1 MINEII
7 KRDETTVPFD
17 KEKIT
22 RAIEKAMNASGFK
35 NNKPKEEAKKL
46 TDEVV
51 EEIEKQGPM
60 PPHVEQVQDMV
71 ERILIKH
78 NYPDLAKAYIIYRR
92 QHQELRESISMSEQL
107 ELIDSY
113 IYETDWMVNEN
124 ANMGYSLQG
133 LNTFLTSKITSV
145 YWLNRVYP
153 VAAKTAHKSG
163 DIHIHQLNALGP
175 YCVGWDLKDLFM
187 KGFRGAAGKIES
199 NPPKHLRTAL
209 MQIVNFFYTL
219 QGECVGAQALS
230 NFDTYLA
237 PFVRFDGLSYL
248 EVKQAM
254 QEFVFNMNVPTR
266 VGFQT
271 PFTNLTMDLLVPD
284 HIKNEA
290 VIIGGKLTSNTYSE
304 FQEEVNMINRAFAE
318 VMSAGDASGRVFTFP
333 IPTYNITKG
342 FDWDNPNYN
351 ALWEMTGKYGIPY
364 FSNFVNSD
372 MKPEDARSMC
382 CRLRLDTR
390 ELKKRGGGLFGAN
403 PLTGSIGVITVNL
416 PRIGFLSKSEG
427 EFIERLGKIMDVCK
441 DALEVKRVILEKLTE
456 RGLYPYSKYY
466 LKGIKAAYG
475 QYWKNHFSTIGIIGM
490 NEACTNLLGKDISDK
505 QSREFAIRVLDFIR
519 ARLEEYQLQTN
530 NIYNLEATPAES
542 TSYALASR
550 DKELYGKIIVANEEA
565 YRKSNAAPYYTN
577 SSHLPVGYTDDVFA
591 ALVHQDE
598 LQTKYTGGTVIHV
611 FLGENMPSIESTKK
625 LVRKIAE
632 NFKLPYYTLT
642 PTFSICPKHGY
653 MSGSHEYCPKCD
665 EAILDKMLNKV
676 IK

>member
-7 KRDETTVPFD
+7 KRDGTVVPFEE
-17 KEKIT
+17 EKIT
-22 RAIEKAMNASGFK
+22 KAIEKAMNATAFSSK
-35 NNKPKEEAKKL
+35 NKRDEAKKL
-46 TDEVV
+46 ADEVLA
-51 EEIEKQGPM
+51 EIERQGKL
-60 PPHVEQVQDMV
+60 PPHIEQVQDIV
-71 ERILIKH
+71 ENILIKH

-92 QHQELRESISMSEQL
+92 QHQELRETISLSEQL

-133 LNTFLTSKITSV
+133 LNTFITSKITST
-145 YWLNRVYP
+145 YWLNKVYP
-153 VAAKTAHKSG
+153 IAARTAHKNG

-175 YCVGWDLKDLFM
+175 YCVGWDLKDLLM

-230 NFDTYLA
+230 NFDTFLA

-254 QEFVFNMNVPTR
+254 QEFIFNMNVPTR

-271 PFTNLTMDLLVPD
+271 PFTNLTMDLLIPD

-304 FQEEVNMINRAFAE
+304 FQEEANMINRAFAE

-351 ALWEMTGKYGIPY
+351 SIWEMTGKYGIPY
-364 FSNFVNSD
+364 FSNFINSD

-390 ELKKRGGGLFGAN
+390 ELRKRGGGLFGAN
-403 PLTGSIGVITVNL
+403 PLTGSIGVFTINL
-416 PRIGFLSKSEG
+416 PRIGFLAKSEG
-427 EFIERLGKIMDVCK
+427 EFMERLGKMMDVCR
-441 DALEVKRVILEKLTE
+441 DALEVKRITLEKLTD

-466 LKGIKAAYG
+466 LKDIKAAYG

-505 QSREFAIRVLDFIR
+505 DSREFAIRVLDFIR
-519 ARLEEYQLQTN
+519 ARLEEYQLSTN

-542 TSYALASR
+542 TSYALASK
-550 DKELYGKIIVANEEA
+550 DKERYSKIIVANEEA
-565 YRKSNAAPYYTN
+565 YRKSKAAPYYTN
-577 SSHLPVGYTDDVFA
+577 SSNLPVGYTDDVFE

-598 LQTKYTGGTVIHV
+598 LQIRYTGGTVIHV
-611 FLGENMPSIESTKK
+611 FLGETMPSIESTKK
-625 LVRKIAE
+625 FVRKIAE
-632 NFKLPYYTLT
+632 NFRLPYYTLT

-665 EAILDKMLNKV
+665 EAILNKMLNKV
-676 IK
+676 VV